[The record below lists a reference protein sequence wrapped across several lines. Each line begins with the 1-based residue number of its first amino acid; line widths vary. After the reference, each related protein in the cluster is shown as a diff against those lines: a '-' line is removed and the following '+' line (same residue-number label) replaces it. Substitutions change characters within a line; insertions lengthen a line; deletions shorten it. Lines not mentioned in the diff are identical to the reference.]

1 MHQSISILIALLP
14 AAAVAAAGTPSPA
27 DLGALLRE
35 AGENSP
41 ALRAAAA
48 RLEAARRAPAQANTL
63 PDPEVSLSYTNDGLS
78 SFTYG
83 ESEFSNLTLT
93 WRQEVPH
100 PGKREQA
107 AEVAEESARVA
118 ATEFERARLEVV
130 SEVKSTYADLYRL
143 DQTATF
149 LDETRQALTTMA
161 ESARRRY
168 EVGEGVLETV
178 LKAQTEILR
187 LEADK
192 ERVSGDRRGAEARLN
207 AMLGRAEDAPIGPVA
222 ILPGWTW
229 PADAEDPAQAAMAQS
244 PSVAVLQASAHRAEA
259 RAQLARLDLKPD
271 FIWSA
276 AYQSR
281 DGLDPMVMGLFG
293 LRLPLHK
300 GKKQEEALL
309 AAESEFR
316 AAQQDLAD
324 IRLRTRAQV
333 QDFTARFHRADRLV
347 TLYSQGV
354 VPQARSTL
362 DSARTAY
369 GVGRLPF
376 LDLMNDQVVVLE
388 ARIQLASEEA
398 ARMQALAA
406 LEPLLGRELIEA
418 PAAAGTQGGSHND
431 GR

>member
-1 MHQSISILIALLP
+1 MRQPIPILLALLP
-14 AAAVAAAGTPSPA
+14 VATFAVEEPASA

-48 RLEAARRAPAQANTL
+48 RLEAARRAPSQANTL
-63 PDPEVSLSYTNDGLS
+63 PDPEVSISYTNDGLS

-107 AEVAEESARVA
+107 AAVAEVSARVA
-118 ATEFERARLEVV
+118 ATEFDRARLEVV
-130 SEVKSTYADLYRL
+130 SAVKSAYAELYRL
-143 DQTATF
+143 DRTTTF
-149 LDETRQALTTMA
+149 LDETRHALETLA

-187 LEADK
+187 LEA
-192 ERVSGDRRGAEARLN
+192 EMVRVSSDRRGAEARLN
-207 AMLGRAEDAPIGPVA
+207 ATLGRTEDTAISQVA
-222 ILPGWTW
+222 ILPAWNW
-229 PADAEDPAQAAMAQS
+229 PADAEDPGRAAVAAS
-244 PSVAVLQASAHRAEA
+244 PSVAVLQAAAQRAEA

-271 FIWSA
+271 FIWSG

-281 DGLDPMVMGLFG
+281 DGLDPMVMGMFG
-293 LRLPLHK
+293 IRLPLHR

-324 IRLRTRAQV
+324 LRLRTQAQV
-333 QDFTARFHRADRLV
+333 RDLTARFHRADRLV
-347 TLYSQGV
+347 ILYGQGV
-354 VPQARSTL
+354 VPQAQGAL
-362 DSARTAY
+362 ESALTAY

-388 ARIQLASEEA
+388 ARIQLASEES
-398 ARMQALAA
+398 ARLQALAA
-406 LEPLLGRELIEA
+406 LEPLLGRELIGE
-418 PAAAGTQGGSHND
+418 PAGAGTQGGSD
-431 GR
+431 AAGR

>member
-1 MHQSISILIALLP
+1 MHRKIAILLALVP
-14 AAAVAAAGTPSPA
+14 AAAVAAEVPEPA

-48 RLEAARRAPAQANTL
+48 RLEAARRVPVQANTL
-63 PDPEVSLSYTNDGLS
+63 PDPEVSIAYTNDGLHS
-78 SFTYG
+78 ITYG
-83 ESEFSNLTLT
+83 ESEFSNLALT

-118 ATEFERARLEVV
+118 TTEFERARLELV
-130 SEVKSTYADLYRL
+130 SAVKSAYADLYRL

-149 LDETRQALTTMA
+149 LDETRQALETLA

-178 LKAQTEILR
+178 LKAHTEILR
-187 LEADK
+187 LEAEK
-192 ERVSGDRRGAEARLN
+192 ARVSSDRRGAEARLN
-207 AMLGRAEDAPIGPVA
+207 ATLGRVEDTPIGPVA
-222 ILPGWTW
+222 TLPDWNW
-229 PADAEDPAQAAMAQS
+229 PADAEDPKRVAAAES
-244 PSVAVLQASAHRAEA
+244 PSVAVLQAAAQRAEA

-271 FIWSA
+271 FVWSGS
-276 AYQSR
+276 YQSR
-281 DGLDPMVMGLFG
+281 DGLDPMVTGMFG
-293 LRLPLHK
+293 IRLPLHR

-316 AAQQDLAD
+316 AAQQDLAEL
-324 IRLRTRAQV
+324 RLRTRAQV
-333 QDFTARFHRADRLV
+333 RDLTARFHRADRLV
-347 TLYSQGV
+347 SLYGQGV
-354 VPQARSTL
+354 VPQARSAL

-376 LDLMNDQVVVLE
+376 VDLMNDQVVVLE
-388 ARIQLASEEA
+388 ARIELVSEET
-398 ARMQALAA
+398 ARLQALAA
-406 LEPLLGRELIEA
+406 LEPLLGRELIGE
-418 PAAAGTQGGSHND
+418 PAAAGSQGGSHDD